1 MRWLGSPWGWG
12 VLPVLIF
19 CACGAVAPASAQLGF
34 GQEYYRPPARMLIDT
49 PTAGLMPAGT
59 FETRTRVF
67 PGGGL
72 EVRLDIGVQDWL
84 SIGGAYGGLQIIGD
98 GEPEWYPEPGFFLRV
113 RTIQETYVLPAVAIG
128 IDTQGSGYFDRT
140 RDRFQYK
147 SRGVYV
153 VASKNYVWLGDL
165 TWHVGVSRSLEE
177 SDDKDITP
185 FVGVRKSIASTW
197 GLMLEYDLAVNDNR
211 VDGAFGRGRGYLNGG
226 LSWALAPQVE
236 VRLVVRD
243 MLNNSEPV
251 DAGYS
256 DVIVDE
262 GWGREISFSFLESF

>member
-1 MRWLGSPWGWG
+1 MRWLGNRWGWSA
-12 VLPVLIF
+12 LPVLML
-19 CACGAVAPASAQLGF
+19 CVCGSVAPVAAEPAF
-34 GQEYYRPPARMLIDT
+34 GREYYRPPARSLIDT

-59 FETRTRVF
+59 FETCTRVF
-67 PGGGL
+67 PGGGV

-98 GEPEWYPEPGFFLRV
+98 GEPDWYPEPGFFLRV
-113 RTIQETYVLPAVAIG
+113 RTVQETYVLPAIAIG
-128 IDTQGSGYFDRT
+128 IDTQGSGYYDRS

-147 SRGVYV
+147 SRGVYL
-153 VASKNYVWLGDL
+153 VASKNYAWLGDL
-165 TWHVGVSRSLEE
+165 TWHAGVSRSLEE
-177 SDDKDITP
+177 SDDRDITP
-185 FVGVRKSIASTW
+185 FIGLQKSIASKW

-211 VDGAFGRGRGYLNGG
+211 KDGAFGRGRGYLNSG

-236 VRLVVRD
+236 IRLVVRD
-243 MLNNSEPV
+243 MLNNSEPI
-251 DAGYS
+251 DAEHS